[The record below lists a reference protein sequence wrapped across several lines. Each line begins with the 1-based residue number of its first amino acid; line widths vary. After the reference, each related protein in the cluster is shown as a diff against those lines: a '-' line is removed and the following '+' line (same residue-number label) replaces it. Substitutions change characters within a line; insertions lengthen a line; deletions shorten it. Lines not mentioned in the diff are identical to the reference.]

1 MSTYEALQALWINKD
16 KLTLTPHLSETLSFV
31 RANHL
36 PGSGIAR
43 QIQIYLEGGKAHYH
57 RVEGLSYVES
67 VTLQRKKILLLP
79 LSYENPTIHEAVA
92 DHLQRSVQPYDLYIH
107 YPFTKNT
114 QARAMVNDSYAAKK
128 IYHLDTERSF
138 QEFGDQ
144 VRFHYCDLR
153 LEWLGDKPNLLLQR
167 LKLLGDYSEYLFH
180 QDEKTAED
188 YFSREIRSNS
198 IEFDDL
204 LELDKPLINLEGKV
218 RKSFQEVYSQVRE
231 EILYNFQEKTTE
243 CRVRLQ
249 TLKEEIRSHA
259 IVPMKL
265 YISLIGEVNCL
276 YQYINAMY
284 TLLRIFRKFREI
296 SGQHS
301 DETRNCIVI
310 LPEPIIH
317 IMKQLLPSLKGEK
330 GGLTLLEDWFKS

>member
-1 MSTYEALQALWINKD
+1 
-16 KLTLTPHLSETLSFV
+16 
-31 RANHL
+31 
-36 PGSGIAR
+36 
-43 QIQIYLEGGKAHYH
+43 
-57 RVEGLSYVES
+57 
-67 VTLQRKKILLLP
+67 
-79 LSYENPTIHEAVA
+79 
-92 DHLQRSVQPYDLYIH
+92 
-107 YPFTKNT
+107 
-114 QARAMVNDSYAAKK
+114 MVNDSYAAKK